1 MNCDSYFFKPFFQ
14 VEAQELKLRKLRAL
28 RGQNGHAAGGGGGGG
43 GNGGNGPP
51 MATASVLA
59 DLDSIRNLF
68 NEKEK
73 ELSVAVKRVD
83 ALTHQLEELRSGRL
97 ANGYP
102 PQVTL

>member
-1 MNCDSYFFKPFFQ
+1 
-14 VEAQELKLRKLRAL
+14 
-28 RGQNGHAAGGGGGGG
+28 
-43 GNGGNGPP
+43 

-83 ALTHQLEELRSGRL
+83 DLTHQLEELRSGRL

-102 PQVTL
+102 PQVTLCAIILLFSIVDLHRRKSHLNTQLCSPQYSRTYIV

>member
-1 MNCDSYFFKPFFQ
+1 
-14 VEAQELKLRKLRAL
+14 
-28 RGQNGHAAGGGGGGG
+28 
-43 GNGGNGPP
+43 

-73 ELSVAVKRVD
+73 ELSVAVKKVD
-83 ALTHQLEELRSGRL
+83 DLTHQLEELRSGRL

-102 PQVTL
+102 PQVCNLLILSTLQLKICAVQYYVTK

>member
-1 MNCDSYFFKPFFQ
+1 
-14 VEAQELKLRKLRAL
+14 
-28 RGQNGHAAGGGGGGG
+28 
-43 GNGGNGPP
+43 

-73 ELSVAVKRVD
+73 ELSVAVKKVD
-83 ALTHQLEELRSGRL
+83 DLTHQLEELRSGRL

-102 PQVTL
+102 PQVNSCSKNLAGEGSDPKSRALIFFYHSIFRIQSI

>member
-1 MNCDSYFFKPFFQ
+1 
-14 VEAQELKLRKLRAL
+14 
-28 RGQNGHAAGGGGGGG
+28 
-43 GNGGNGPP
+43 

-73 ELSVAVKRVD
+73 ELSVAVKKVD
-83 ALTHQLEELRSGRL
+83 DLTHQLEELRSGRL

-102 PQVTL
+102 PQVSQLTFMYKLYTYQVTK

>member
-1 MNCDSYFFKPFFQ
+1 
-14 VEAQELKLRKLRAL
+14 
-28 RGQNGHAAGGGGGGG
+28 
-43 GNGGNGPP
+43 

-73 ELSVAVKRVD
+73 ELSVAVKKVD
-83 ALTHQLEELRSGRL
+83 DLTHQLEELRSGRL

-102 PQVTL
+102 PQVNSCSKIPGSFF